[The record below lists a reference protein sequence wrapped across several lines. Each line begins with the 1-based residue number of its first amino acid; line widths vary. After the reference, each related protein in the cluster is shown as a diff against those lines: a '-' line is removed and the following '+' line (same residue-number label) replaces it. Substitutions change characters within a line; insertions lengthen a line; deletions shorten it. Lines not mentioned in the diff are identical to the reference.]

1 MVTNAFGN
9 ATSNEA
15 MLTVQP
21 RPPILL
27 TEDGTDS
34 AIAFDSVTMMRDP
47 FPLANVFTF
56 GSDNR
61 TRVML
66 FGVNLTLL
74 QGENSSVV
82 TARAEDAQLNVYPMT
97 VEFVGPVPNL
107 TGVTEVLVKLPDNL
121 PTGQDVLLSVTLH
134 GQTSNKVR
142 FRLR

>member
-1 MVTNAFGN
+1 
-9 ATSNEA
+9 

-74 QGENSSVV
+74 QGENSSAV

-107 TGVTEVLVKLPDNL
+107 PGVTEVLVKLPDNL